1 MFHNQVKNQNM
12 KNKDS
17 KQKNP
22 NETQQFL
29 KVGCIVTDDQMKILP
44 QTPPVGKQGWF
55 GCSCAP
61 DRDTDEE

>member
-22 NETQQFL
+22 NKTQQFP